1 MGLQIKRKSLRLLA
15 IVLTLVMVI
24 GLVPAG
30 AASKKSY
37 TAKTVSELIAAAKKS
52 GSGTITLTTSSKGTL
67 TIKDSK
73 LTSVEKKRLAKKDIV
88 INAPKAKIKN
98 YLKFNSITIVAAKS
112 YAEAA
117 SGNSIEGSI

>member
-15 IVLTLVMVI
+15 MVLTLVMVI

-52 GSGTITLTTSSKGTL
+52 GSGTITLTTASKGTL
-67 TIKDSK
+67 TIKDSN
-73 LTSVEKKRLAKKDIV
+73 LTSAEKKRLDHYRCCQV
-88 INAPKAKIKN
+88 IRRGSKRPQHRNKEYGYKIHCWKEKN
-98 YLKFNSITIVAAKS
+98 CKS
-112 YAEAA
+112 AE
-117 SGNSIEGSI
+117 G